1 MKSRLGL
8 WHGGTAGT
16 IQTECPQALV
26 YLHRWTLQSRVS
38 GVGNRGTRAQL
49 NSKLCVA
56 ALALIACLHTYS
68 ALYQRDTIGSLKPSR
83 ISVGASRTHT
93 HTHTDTHIRTH
104 TRAHTHTHTHA
115 HTHTLSYHTYTNII
129 YRYIYIYSF
138 FSYSLWRIPSLRHQK
153 SHQNVPHMSHM
164 RLAGNG

>member
-1 MKSRLGL
+1 M
-8 WHGGTAGT
+8 
-16 IQTECPQALV
+16 

-93 HTHTDTHIRTH
+93 HTHTQTH
-104 TRAHTHTHTHA
+104 TYAHTHSHTHTHA
-115 HTHTLSYHTYTNII
+115 HTHAHIHTRTRTHPPYPITHTPISYID
-129 YRYIYIYSF
+129 IYIYF
-138 FSYSLWRIPSLRHQK
+138 FFFLFPVENPFSSASEITSERTTHVTHEAGWEWLRRGQ
-153 SHQNVPHMSHM
+153 QGPCF
-164 RLAGNG
+164 AANGQF